1 MKFIIKLSLLS
12 VFFFSFKA
20 YAQDPFTFEV
30 EIPPFWNEF
39 RIPINSN
46 YNYNYTVEW
55 GDGQTSTNVSSNI
68 EHSYSGNV
76 FTTRRYIV
84 KIYGEFPAINFNS
97 GYSDTNN
104 DHYVKEI
111 LSWGSIEWESFN
123 NAFHGCKNMKI
134 ATDAGVPDLTN
145 VNDLSNMFHGCSS
158 FNGNLSNWDLSA
170 ITAVNNMFNGVTGM
184 SVDNFDATIAGWAH
198 DITGATDGDDDI
210 PNGLNLGTVS
220 PKICSSAEDAFS
232 LTNNYGWIM
241 NVGFSSDCSSVFS
254 FTVTVPDGGSDF
266 VIPISTIASLTYNY
280 YVDWGDG
287 TVNSGQTADAT
298 HTYVNSSGSD
308 KIYQISIYGE
318 FPAIEFFSSSSDDT
332 NDQMITEIKSWGT
345 IEWKSFSQAFWGCSN
360 LTIAANAG
368 APDLSNVTSLYR
380 TFRGCS
386 SLNSDGGWGN
396 WDTSTITSMVETF
409 DGCLNFNGDV
419 SGWNVSNVTNMVS
432 LFLSCHVF
440 NQDISSWDVS
450 KVTNITFMFAQAYA
464 FNQDITGWETGKVTS
479 MHQTFRNADSFD
491 YSLGDWDISSVT
503 NMTDIF
509 WENDGMSVF
518 SFDATIIG
526 WDTDSSGTAGD
537 GIDDIPTSIDMGS
550 LALGHCSAGD
560 AITDLTT
567 NYGWTN
573 ITSDFSYDCGFT
585 FEVTV
590 PPGGSQFP
598 IRTNSAYTY
607 NYSVD
612 FGNGVIT
619 SNHPGDAGV
628 YYSNATSEDKIFTV
642 KIIGTFPAAYYNND
656 DTYSQMITKIIS
668 WGDIQWET
676 FESAF
681 YGCVNMTI
689 DEGARVPDLTNTTSL
704 EKAFKGCTSLNAD
717 GNWESWD
724 TTSITNMQAIF
735 NQCEN
740 FNGDISGWN
749 TSNVTNMR
757 DLLKDCPAFDQSL
770 ADWDLT
776 ALTDL
781 YDIFNGVSSMSVE
794 NYDATIIGWGTDNSG
809 TEGDGID
816 DIPQLIAMGTQ
827 TPKLCQAV
835 NAAIG
840 LENYYYWAIDANNTS
855 SGCDNDNTA
864 FIFKIKVDSAN
875 PSFTIPVNPDPNY
888 TYLYRVDWG
897 DGTILYA
904 GDSFTHTY
912 SDLSFTPREVTVK
925 VYGAF
930 PAIDFGA
937 PQPPGNPINNEMI
950 FEIVN
955 WGTIEW
961 RTFNN
966 AFKGCKNLTIASDAG
981 VPNLANVT
989 DVSNAFA
996 ECTTLNSNGNWE
1008 NWNIST
1014 ITNMSGM
1021 FEGCTSFNGTI
1032 SGWNIAN
1039 ATDLSWMF
1047 SGASL
1052 FNSDISGWA
1061 TNKVTDMS
1069 RLFKDTDAFNYSLEN
1084 WNISSVSNMEDMF
1097 FNANA
1102 ITTSNFDA
1110 TMTGWYAG
1118 SYPNNLNLGSVSP
1131 TYCLASQ
1138 IVLDLTENHGWT
1150 IEANLASDCDGVFSF
1165 DIVIPNGGASFTLP
1179 ILANTYSYNY
1189 FVNWGDGRFHNNA
1202 TTQLSHTYWNH
1213 TGSDI
1218 TYTITIEGTFP
1229 AIDFYANR
1237 SVTNPLM
1244 ITKINNWGDMEWET
1258 FEGAFRGCEN
1268 LVISS
1273 DAGVPDL
1280 SNATSLEYAFYG
1292 CTQLNSDAGWEN
1304 WNVSTITNMT
1314 ETFYGCT
1321 NFNGDISNW
1330 NVSNVTNM
1338 SGLFKNTDEFDQPLE
1353 NWDISSVA
1361 SMLNILENAD
1371 GYYFENFD
1379 NNLIGWA
1386 AATAIPSN
1394 IDLGTITPEYCAS
1407 SDAIAELTTNH
1418 GWTINATYTER
1429 CNNFTIDGLDG
1440 LVFQQSSR
1448 DFSLDLSDDFT
1459 AYGVGISNVE
1469 ITVDYTFATDT
1480 YVISGDVT
1488 TSFNGNDVE
1497 TTMSLTV
1504 TNKQVVSLSFGV
1516 TGAFE
1521 LYALSFEPDGLTF
1534 QYDIVNA
1541 YFELYGGA
1549 TVSFDGNDVDVVL
1562 GDEDNP
1568 GIVIENGDLQQIF
1581 ASITADFSI
1590 SQLDFAPDTLT
1601 FVYNLSDQLYELY
1614 GGATISFDGNDI
1626 DLVLGDEDD
1635 PGIVIENGSL
1645 QSINASI
1652 TADFE
1657 IFDLGFSP
1665 DGLTFVYN
1673 SDDDLYEFY
1682 GSASVSFDGNTID
1695 IGLGDDQTPGI
1706 EIQGGSLQSL
1716 DISISA
1722 DFDVDDVTISPDDLT
1737 FVYDKQ
1743 NAYYEM
1749 YGSATFTVDGNDISL
1764 DLGDDGSPGI
1774 VFASGSVDAIN
1785 AAITADFSMKNIDFS
1800 IDAMGLQYSKDDSSY
1815 AIFGT
1820 ASASFDG
1827 ESMSIT
1833 LGTSDD
1839 PGFQYYD
1846 GAVQEIDISITADF
1860 SLKEIS
1866 IQPTDLTFE
1875 YSKSDDYFQMYGD
1888 ISISVF
1894 GDTFEA
1900 ILGDDSDP
1908 GMIYENGAIKHVNF
1922 GVTTDFSVKGLT
1934 IDVTDVGID
1943 WTSGGTFHLY
1953 GDAGLSIAG
1962 ESIDADFGT
1971 FDAPGVVIENGDL
1984 DSFDV
1989 DINSDIKLGNLEVE
2003 TKSLVVKYSNDK
2015 FEVTGELE
2023 IKEVFSLAVTLG
2035 SGTQGGLEID
2045 VSGNVPKFKIE
2056 DLTID
2061 IEHANLGAIDLK
2073 QLKLIFNSVGILE
2086 SDLKVVFPEGW
2097 EIDASMIFKDIHGKA
2112 EIDEISLAYRADN
2125 LDDAI
2130 EIFEGVQLSYLSGS
2144 VSNLTNPSQLEVSA
2158 GIGTIYG
2165 GGFTLG
2171 NESATFLQM
2180 SDNVTIS
2187 SKEFKIDGDVNVGA
2201 YRTGTNSWHSL
2212 LGSGSIDLTAYF
2224 HHYIKAE
2231 VNAKY
2236 PGDPLIE
2243 ADLSVYFDSHG
2254 HFDGLLDVEFIVPHW
2269 VPFIGG
2275 KHFGSVDGAVRYK
2288 KDDLNNSFGAAW
2300 VEIWTFWHTYHEGA
2314 KYNFGSRHISSIGS
2328 GSIDDIKSTINH
2340 DEGNRSTTTAI
2351 SKVFD
2356 FEVVQPAPDLM
2367 LIDIDWDEA
2376 VDEALITVTGPQ
2388 GTYELTKAVVVSQ
2401 NAIDE
2406 IPTMGYEENM
2416 TTVAQDTVTTFL
2428 FSSPSAINQDDIV
2441 QPKLTTGSYQLVVSF
2456 PGAETQIDSVQF
2468 KPKWQI
2474 PESNIIVNQTA
2485 HNRFDLEIDYW
2496 SSLPDS
2502 TLVSFYVNT
2511 QNSYEG
2517 GRLINHFKA
2526 TNFDS
2531 SGNGTETLSYQPKY
2545 FEENITDVYFYAVI
2559 EDGVNPPLQSVISA
2573 AYTIEFDLI
2582 GTIVVND
2589 STGEVVAEGLR
2600 IFIDLDN
2607 DGSFDTDSTGDL
2619 EPFSLVNELGE
2630 FSFQDLDVGTYNIRV
2645 VLPQGY
2651 RIVGGTNNQSSQI
2664 LVFDGTPQQ
2673 LNLQIET
2680 Y

>member
-1 MKFIIKLSLLS
+1 MKCIIKLSLLS
-12 VFFFSFKA
+12 IFFFTSLTN
-20 YAQDPFTFEV
+20 AQEAFELQIALTPFQS
-30 EIPPFWNEF
+30 EF
-39 RIPINSN
+39 RIPIKSGHS
-46 YNYNYTVEW
+46 YNYRVEW
-55 GDGQTSTNVSSNI
+55 GDGHVSTNVTSNI
-68 EHSYSGNV
+68 SHNYTSGNI
-76 FTTRRYIV
+76 FTTRRHII
-84 KIYGEFPAINFNS
+84 KIYGDFPAIDFNS
-97 GYSDTNN
+97 GYSSSIN
-104 DHYVKEI
+104 DDFVEEI
-111 LSWGSIEWESFN
+111 ISWGSIEWESFN

-134 ATDAGVPDLTN
+134 STGAGVPDLTN
-145 VNDLSNMFHGCSS
+145 VSDLSNMFHGCSKV
-158 FNGNLSNWDLSA
+158 NADLSNWDLST
-170 ITAVNNMFNGVTGM
+170 ITAANNMFNGVSGM
-184 SVDNFDATIAGWAH
+184 SVDNFDATISGWAN
-198 DITGATDGDDDI
+198 DITGVTDGDDDI
-210 PNGLNLGTVS
+210 PNGLNLGTIS
-220 PKICSSAEDAFS
+220 PKICASAEDAFS
-232 LTNNYGWIM
+232 LVNNYGWTM
-241 NVGFSSDCSSVFS
+241 DVGFSSDCSSVFS
-254 FTVTVPDGGSDF
+254 FAVTIPDGGSDF
-266 VIPISTIASLTYNY
+266 VIPINTSSSLTYDY

-287 TVNSGQTADAT
+287 AVNSGLTTDAT
-298 HTYVNSSGSD
+298 HTYANSSGSD

-318 FPAIEFFSSSSDDT
+318 FPAIEFFSSSSDNT
-332 NDQMITEIKSWGT
+332 NDQMITEIKSWGA
-345 IEWKSFSQAFWGCSN
+345 IEWKTFSQAFWGCSN
-360 LTIAANAG
+360 LTIAADAG

-386 SLNSDGGWGN
+386 SLNSDGGWEN
-396 WDTSTITSMVETF
+396 WDTSTIKTMVETF
-409 DGCLNFNGDV
+409 DACVNFNGDV
-419 SGWNVSNVTNMVS
+419 SGWDVSNVTNMVS

-440 NQDISSWDVS
+440 NQDISNWDVS
-450 KVTNITFMFAQAYA
+450 KVTNMTFMFAQAYA

-526 WDTDSSGTAGD
+526 WDMDSSGTAGD
-537 GIDDIPTSIDMGS
+537 GIDDVPVNIDMGS

-560 AITDLTT
+560 AIADLTT
-567 NYGWTN
+567 NYGWT

-598 IRTNSAYTY
+598 IRTNPAYTY
-607 NYSVD
+607 DYSVD

-628 YYSNATSEDKIFTV
+628 YYSNATSEDQVFTV
-642 KIIGTFPAAYYNND
+642 KVIGTFPAAYYNND

-668 WGDIQWET
+668 WGDIQWES

-689 DEGARVPDLTNTTSL
+689 EDDILPPNLTNTTSL
-704 EKAFKGCTSLNAD
+704 EKAFKECTSLNAD

-724 TTSITNMQAIF
+724 TGNITNMDGTF
-735 NQCEN
+735 DGCTN

-749 TSNVTNMR
+749 TRNVTTLREFLQN
-757 DLLKDCPAFDQSL
+757 CSSFDHSL
-770 ADWDLT
+770 GNWDLT
-776 ALTDL
+776 ALTTL
-781 YDIFNGVSSMSVE
+781 SYIFSGVSAMSVE
-794 NYDATIIGWGTDNSG
+794 NFDATVIGWGADSSG

-816 DIPQLIAMGTQ
+816 DIPRSIAMGIQ

-835 NAAIG
+835 NTAIS
-840 LENYYYWAIDANNTS
+840 LENYYFWAIDSNNTS
-855 SGCDNDNTA
+855 PGCDNDNTA
-864 FIFKIKVDSAN
+864 FIFKIKVDSSN
-875 PSFTIPVNPDPNY
+875 PTFTIPIPFLNY
-888 TYLYRVDWG
+888 QYLFKYDMG
-897 DGTILYA
+897 DGTVLY
-904 GDSFTHTY
+904 DEESVTHTY
-912 SDLSFTPREVTVK
+912 SNLSDTPTEFTIK
-925 VYGAF
+925 IFGSF
-930 PAIDFGA
+930 PAIDFSA
-937 PQPPGNPINNEMI
+937 PESNDTNDKMI

-955 WGTIEW
+955 WGTIDW
-961 RTFNN
+961 RTFQN
-966 AFKGCKNLTIASDAG
+966 AFDGCSNLTIAPDAG
-981 VPNLANVT
+981 VPNLTNVT
-989 DVSNAFA
+989 NLSNAFIG
-996 ECTTLNSNGNWE
+996 CTSLNSDANWE
-1008 NWNIST
+1008 NWDVST

-1021 FEGCTSFNGTI
+1021 FFDCSSFNGDI
-1032 SGWNIAN
+1032 SGWNTAN
-1039 ATDLSWMF
+1039 VKDLSWMF
-1047 SGASL
+1047 SEASI
-1052 FNSDISGWA
+1052 FNVDISGWS
-1061 TNKVTDMS
+1061 TNNVLSMAG
-1069 RLFKDTDAFNYSLEN
+1069 LFRDTDAFNHSLEN
-1084 WNISSVSNMEDMF
+1084 WNISSVSDMKRMF
-1097 FNANA
+1097 ENANA
-1102 ITTSNFDA
+1102 ITTGNFDA
-1110 TMTGWYAG
+1110 TMTGWYSG
-1118 SYPNNLNLGSVSP
+1118 SFPDNLNLGSVAP
-1131 TYCLASQ
+1131 TYCLASE
-1138 IVLDLTENHGWT
+1138 IVLDLRENHGWT

-1179 ILANTYSYNY
+1179 ISTSSHSYNY
-1189 FVNWGDGRFHNNA
+1189 FVNWGDGTFNNNA
-1202 TTQLSHTYWNH
+1202 TTQLSHSYSND
-1213 TGSDI
+1213 TGSDV
-1218 TYTITIEGTFP
+1218 TYTINIEGTFP
-1229 AIDFYANR
+1229 AMDFYANR
-1237 SVTNPLM
+1237 SITNPLM
-1244 ITKINNWGDMEWET
+1244 ITQINNWGDMEWET
-1258 FEGAFRGCEN
+1258 FKGAYRGCAN
-1268 LVISS
+1268 LVISP

-1304 WNVSTITNMT
+1304 WDVSTITNMT
-1314 ETFYGCT
+1314 ETFYGAI

-1338 SGLFKNTDEFDQPLE
+1338 SALFKNATTFDQGLE
-1353 NWDISSVA
+1353 NWDIGSVT
-1361 SMLNILENAD
+1361 SMFNIFENTNA
-1371 GYYFENFD
+1371 YYFEHFD
-1379 NNLIGWA
+1379 NNLIAWA
-1386 AATAIPSN
+1386 AASPIPSN

-1407 SDAIAELTTNH
+1407 ADAITELTTNH

-1459 AYGVGISNVE
+1459 AYGVGINNVD
-1469 ITVDYTFATDT
+1469 ITMDYTVATDT
-1480 YVISGDVT
+1480 YVVSGDVT

-1497 TTMSLTV
+1497 TSMSLTV

-1521 LYALSFEPDGLTF
+1521 LYSLSFEPDGLTF
-1534 QYDIVNA
+1534 QYDIPNA

-1549 TVSFDGNDVDVVL
+1549 TISFDGNDVDVVL

-1568 GIVIENGDLQQIF
+1568 GIVIENGDLQQII

-1590 SQLDFAPDTLT
+1590 SQLSFAPDALT
-1601 FVYNLSDQLYELY
+1601 FAYDLNDQLYELY

-1626 DLVLGDEDD
+1626 ELVLGDEDD

-1673 SDDDLYEFY
+1673 SNDDLYELY
-1682 GSASVSFDGNTID
+1682 GSASVSFDGNTIE

-1706 EIQGGSLQSL
+1706 EIQGGSLESL

-1722 DFDVDDVTISPDDLT
+1722 DFDIADVTISPDDLT
-1737 FVYDKQ
+1737 FVYDKP

-1764 DLGDDGSPGI
+1764 DLGDDESPGI
-1774 VFASGSVDAIN
+1774 VFSSGSVDAIN

-1833 LGTSDD
+1833 LGTADE

-1846 GAVQEIDISITADF
+1846 GAVQEIDISVTGDF

-1875 YSKSDDYFQMYGD
+1875 YSKPDDYFQMYGD

-1894 GDTFEA
+1894 GDTFA
-1900 ILGDDSDP
+1900 ANLGDDSDP
-1908 GMIYENGAIKHVNF
+1908 GMIYKNSAIQHVNF
-1922 GVTTDFSVKGLT
+1922 GVTADFSVKGLT
-1934 IDVTDVGID
+1934 IDVNDVGID

-1971 FDAPGVVIENGDL
+1971 FAEPGVVIENGDL

-2003 TKSLVVKYSNDK
+2003 TKSLVVKYNNDI
-2015 FEVTGELE
+2015 FEVTGEME
-2023 IKEVFSLAVTLG
+2023 IKEVFSLAVILG

-2045 VSGNVPKFKIE
+2045 VSGSVPKFKIE
-2056 DLTID
+2056 NLTID

-2073 QLKLIFNSVGILE
+2073 QLKLVFNSVGILE

-2097 EIDASMIFKDIHGKA
+2097 EIDATMIFKDIHGKA

-2125 LDDAI
+2125 LEDAI

-2158 GIGTIYG
+2158 GIETIYG
-2165 GGFTLG
+2165 GGFTLAG
-2171 NESATFLQM
+2171 ESATFLQM
-2180 SDNVTIS
+2180 ADNVTIS
-2187 SKEFKIDGDVNVGA
+2187 SKEFKVDGDVNVGA

-2254 HFDGLLDVEFIVPHW
+2254 HFDGLLDVEFIVPSW

-2288 KDDLNNSFGAAW
+2288 KGDLDNSFGAAW

-2328 GSIDDIKSTINH
+2328 GSIDGIKSTINH
-2340 DEGNRSTTTAI
+2340 DEGNRSTTTAT

-2356 FEVVQPAPDLM
+2356 FEVVHPAPDLM

-2388 GTYELTKAVVVSQ
+2388 GTYELTKAVVESQ

-2406 IPTMGYEENM
+2406 LPTMGYEENL
-2416 TTVAQDTVTTFL
+2416 TTVSQDTITTFL
-2428 FSSPSAINQDDIV
+2428 FSSPSAINEEDVV

-2456 PGAETQIDSVQF
+2456 PGVETQIDSVQF

-2474 PESNIIVNQTA
+2474 PESNIIVNQND
-2485 HNRFDLEIDYW
+2485 HNNFDLEVDYW

-2517 GRLINHFKA
+2517 ARLINHAKA

-2531 SGNGTETLSYQPKY
+2531 SGNGTQTISYQPKY
-2545 FEENITDVYFYAVI
+2545 FEENITDIYFYAVI
-2559 EDGVNPPLQSVISA
+2559 EDGVNPPLRSVISA
-2573 AYTIEFDLI
+2573 AYTIEFDLV
-2582 GTIVVND
+2582 GTITVND
-2589 STGEVVAEGLR
+2589 PTGEVVAEGLR

-2645 VLPQGY
+2645 VLPRGY
-2651 RIVGGTNNQSSQI
+2651 RIVGGTNNQSAQT